1 MTFRLKAWMA
11 AFASVVAIG
20 SSGTANAVATY
31 GNIAAPGVYFGTGN
45 VNGNWTIDT
54 SNGIE
59 VALRAKNRATGATI
73 DGSSGIYS
81 SAGGICNPICS
92 GGTKAM
98 WNYELSVNTGDSD
111 LSNYFIRLAVDT
123 DPSAAVNFV
132 YLNVLNNWPDSAYWD
147 GSAPRI
153 NRQSPIAFE
162 FGVQQSANP
171 MFGDSGYG
179 YLPGSG
185 LYDIQL
191 SVFTD
196 NTLQSLLAQTDIQV
210 EVPEPGSLLLLGAG
224 LFAAAAVRRRKV
236 AAR

>member
-1 MTFRLKAWMA
+1 MLKRWKCLTAVAGAIA
-11 AFASVVAIG
+11 A
-20 SSGTANAVATY
+20 AVTMGAAHAAATY

-45 VNGNWTIDT
+45 VNGNWTVDT

-59 VALRAKNRATGATI
+59 VALRAKNRATLATI
-73 DGSSGIYS
+73 DGSSGIYF
-81 SAGGICNPICS
+81 SAGGLCNPTCT
-92 GGTKAM
+92 GGPKAM
-98 WNYELSVNTGDSD
+98 WNYELSVNTGGSD
-111 LSNYFIRLAVDT
+111 LSDYFVRLAVDT
-123 DPSAAVNFV
+123 DPSAATSFV

-153 NRQSPIAFE
+153 NRQSPIAGE

-191 SVFTD
+191 AVFRD
-196 NTLQSLLAQTDIQV
+196 SSQQSLLAQTDIQV

-224 LFAAAAVRRRKV
+224 LFAAAAMRRRKV
-236 AAR
+236 AAS